1 MAGEQ
6 AKAITSGYVIRR
18 LGRPEDVAGIA
29 LFLCSQSASWITG
42 QTYPVNG
49 GYSFAL

>member
-1 MAGEQ
+1 
-6 AKAITSGYVIRR
+6 VIRR
-18 LGRPEDVAGIA
+18 LGRPEDVAGMTV
-29 LFLCSQSASWITG
+29 FLCSESASWITG